1 MNWRKILNRR
11 SKEMKMSK
19 GIIGIIFAM
28 FMVSCSY
35 SSLRPEVVDRSDAQ
49 RMQTVVF
56 ATVVSIDR
64 VILSGDGDCGG
75 VGGGFIGGAAG
86 SSVTDSETESDIA
99 GVLGALVGSA
109 VGSKIGDAA
118 TKKPAIELLLDLDS
132 GKTVSIIQEEGEHSF
147 AVGQRVKII
156 KNKGKSRVMPLQ

>member
-1 MNWRKILNRR
+1 MP
-11 SKEMKMSK
+11 K
-19 GIIGIIFAM
+19 GIIGIIFAV

-56 ATVVSIDR
+56 ATVVSKDR
-64 VILSGDGDCGG
+64 VILSGDGDTGAVAGG
-75 VGGGFIGGAAG
+75 IIGGAAG
-86 SSVTDSETESDIA
+86 SSVTDSETESNIA

-118 TKKPAIELLLDLDS
+118 TRKPAIELLLDLDS
-132 GKTVSIIQEEGEHSF
+132 GKTVSII
-147 AVGQRVKII
+147 
-156 KNKGKSRVMPLQ
+156 

>member
-1 MNWRKILNRR
+1 MRA
-11 SKEMKMSK
+11 SKN
-19 GIIGIIFAM
+19 IIGILFAM

-49 RMQTVVF
+49 RMQTVIF

-64 VILSGDGDCGG
+64 VI
-75 VGGGFIGGAAG
+75 
-86 SSVTDSETESDIA
+86 
-99 GVLGALVGSA
+99 
-109 VGSKIGDAA
+109 A
-118 TKKPAIELLLDLDS
+118 TRKPAIELLLDLDS
-132 GKTVSIIQEEGEHSF
+132 GKTVSIIQQEGDYSF

>member
-1 MNWRKILNRR
+1 MKASKNIISIL
-11 SKEMKMSK
+11 
-19 GIIGIIFAM
+19 FAI

-49 RMQTVVF
+49 RMQTVIF

-64 VILSGDGDCGG
+64 VILSGDGDTGAVAGAIIGG
-75 VGGGFIGGAAG
+75 VAGA
-86 SSVTDSETESDIA
+86 SVTDSETESDIA

-109 VGSKIGDAA
+109 VGSKMGDAA
-118 TKKPAIELLLDLDS
+118 TRKPAIELLLDLDS
-132 GKTVSIIQEEGEHSF
+132 GKTVSIIQEEGDYSF

>member
-1 MNWRKILNRR
+1 MKI
-11 SKEMKMSK
+11 SK
-19 GIIGIIFAM
+19 GLLSVIFAM
-28 FMVSCSY
+28 SMVGCSY
-35 SSLRPEVVDRSDAQ
+35 SSLRPEIVDRSDAQ
-49 RMQTVVF
+49 RMQTVIF

-64 VILSGDGDCGG
+64 VILSGDGDTGAVAGAIIGG
-75 VGGGFIGGAAG
+75 VAG
-86 SSVTDSETESDIA
+86 SSVTDSGKESDIA

-118 TKKPAIELLLDLDS
+118 TRKPAIELLLDLDS
-132 GKTVSIIQEEGEHSF
+132 GKSVSIIQEEGNYSF

>member
-1 MNWRKILNRR
+1 MKI
-11 SKEMKMSK
+11 SKSLMCVM
-19 GIIGIIFAM
+19 FALT
-28 FMVSCSY
+28 MVGCSY
-35 SSLRPEVVDRSDAQ
+35 NSLKPEVVDRSDAQ
-49 RMQTVVF
+49 RMQTVIF

-64 VILSGDGDCGG
+64 VILSGNGDTGAVAGAIIGG
-75 VGGGFIGGAAG
+75 VAG
-86 SSVTDSETESDIA
+86 SSVTDSEKESDIA

-118 TKKPAIELLLDLDS
+118 TRKPAIELLLDLDS
-132 GKTVSIIQEEGEHSF
+132 GKSVSIIQEEGDYSF